1 MKNLNLSILML
12 SSLSIVMAISCNT
25 TKQTDTH
32 TDMNA
37 ELVEKYWKLIEID
50 GKKIEPSDQRRKE
63 PHIIFKAAANR
74 VNGNGGCNGFSG
86 SYTLEENNRL
96 VISQVMAT
104 KMACENMEIE
114 DQMFRALNAV
124 RAYTVQ
130 GDTLLLKDESETI
143 LARFEVVY
151 LR

>member
-1 MKNLNLSILML
+1 MKNLNNSILML
-12 SSLSIVMAISCNT
+12 SFSIVMAISCHT
-25 TKQTDTH
+25 TKKTDTH
-32 TDMNA
+32 TSMNA
-37 ELVEKYWKLIEID
+37 ELIEKYWKLIEIN
-50 GKKIEPSDQRRKE
+50 GKKIEPSDKWSKE

-86 SYTLEENNRL
+86 SYTLDENNRL

-114 DQMFRALNAV
+114 DQLFGALNAV
-124 RAYTVQ
+124 RAYSVQ
-130 GDTLLLKDESETI
+130 GDTLLLKDESETT

-151 LR
+151 LK